1 MEKID
6 NSLKLL
12 ENGQLKNVNDLALEE
27 KKRWIYAYAEECKK
41 YCKSF
46 MDQEWVKVDLEKLSV
61 DERQKLCDYA
71 YQANKYYKSFLKQIE
86 EAKCQNSNE

>member
-1 MEKID
+1 ME
-6 NSLKLL
+6 
-12 ENGQLKNVNDLALEE
+12 
-27 KKRWIYAYAEECKK
+27 
-41 YCKSF
+41 
-46 MDQEWVKVDLEKLSV
+46 QEWVKIDLEKLSV